1 MAEEEDNSNQE
12 SSPEEA
18 FIKRINLN
26 RWLMIIALVI
36 SVGVAIIASAAVYML
51 YSNVPD
57 YEQASNSEAVLLKRI
72 EELEDSVARLAKFK
86 GEELAKLQAVA
97 DKAADLEQQCS
108 GGFSGEVLTAM
119 QQREQDFQVLV
130 DSVAT
135 SARELAS
142 MTRGSRDWLVAHEA
156 ALSALRDKSV
166 KREVN
171 LQYVGQEP

>member
-1 MAEEEDNSNQE
+1 MAEAEDNNQE

-18 FIKRINLN
+18 FIKRININ
-26 RWLMIIALVI
+26 RWLMIVALVI
-36 SVGVAIIASAAVYML
+36 SLGVAIISTLAVYLL

-57 YEQASNSEAVLLKRI
+57 YEQAANSEAMLLKRI
-72 EELEDSVARLAKFK
+72 EDVEETVSRLAKFK

-97 DKAADLEQQCS
+97 DIAADIEQQCS
-108 GGFSGEVLTAM
+108 GGFSGDLLVAM
-119 QQREQDFQVLV
+119 QQREKDFQLLV

-142 MTRGSRDWLVAHEA
+142 MTRGSRDWLVSHEA

-171 LQYVGQEP
+171 LQFVGEAK

>member
-1 MAEEEDNSNQE
+1 MAEAEDNNQE

-18 FIKRINLN
+18 FIKRININ
-26 RWLMIIALVI
+26 RWLMIVALVI
-36 SVGVAIIASAAVYML
+36 SLGVAIISSLAVYLL

-57 YEQASNSEAVLLKRI
+57 YEQAANSEAMLLKRI
-72 EELEDSVARLAKFK
+72 EDVEETVSRLAKFK

-97 DKAADLEQQCS
+97 DIAAEIEQQCS
-108 GGFSGEVLTAM
+108 GGFSGDLLVAM
-119 QQREQDFQVLV
+119 QQREKDFQLLV

-142 MTRGSRDWLVAHEA
+142 MTRGSRDWLVSHEA

-171 LQYVGQEP
+171 LQYVGEAK

>member
-1 MAEEEDNSNQE
+1 MAEAEDNNQE

-18 FIKRINLN
+18 FIKRININ
-26 RWLMIIALVI
+26 RWLMIVALVI
-36 SVGVAIIASAAVYML
+36 SLGVAIISSLAVYLL

-57 YEQASNSEAVLLKRI
+57 YEQAANSEAMLLKRI
-72 EELEDSVARLAKFK
+72 EDVEETVSRLAKFK

-97 DKAADLEQQCS
+97 DIAADIEQQCS
-108 GGFSGEVLTAM
+108 GGFSGDLLVAM
-119 QQREQDFQVLV
+119 QQREKDFQLLV

-142 MTRGSRDWLVAHEA
+142 MTRGSRDWLVSHEA

-171 LQYVGQEP
+171 LQYVGEAK

>member
-1 MAEEEDNSNQE
+1 MAEAEDNNQA
-12 SSPEEA
+12 SAPEEA

-36 SVGVAIIASAAVYML
+36 SVGVAIISSVAVYLL
-51 YSNVPD
+51 YSSVPD
-57 YEQASNSEAVLLKRI
+57 YDQAANSEAILLKRI
-72 EELEDSVARLAKFK
+72 EELEGSVARLAKFK

-108 GGFSGEVLTAM
+108 GGFSGDLLVAM
-119 QQREQDFQVLV
+119 QQREKDFQLLV

-142 MTRGSRDWLVAHEA
+142 MTRGGRDWLVAHEA
-156 ALSALRDKSV
+156 ALRALRDKSV
-166 KREVN
+166 QREVN
-171 LQYVGQEP
+171 LQYVGDVE